1 MSGGEFKQAWA
12 LYETTVYV
20 YILSNC
26 SSAVY
31 SVYSFMSGTFPISY
45 CNCTLFFLNIPMLP
59 PTTLPI
65 LQLLHFV
72 DFVW

>member
-1 MSGGEFKQAWA
+1 MSGEGGGFKQAWA

-31 SVYSFMSGTFPISY
+31 SVFTALWVVPFP
-45 CNCTLFFLNIPMLP
+45 
-59 PTTLPI
+59 
-65 LQLLHFV
+65 
-72 DFVW
+72 